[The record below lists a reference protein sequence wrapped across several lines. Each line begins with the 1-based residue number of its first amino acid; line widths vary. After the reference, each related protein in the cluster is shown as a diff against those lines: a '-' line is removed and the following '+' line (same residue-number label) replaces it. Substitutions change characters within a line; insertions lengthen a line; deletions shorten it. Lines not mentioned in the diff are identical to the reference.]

1 MVPASDD
8 NTDANKPE
16 ESTSEQR
23 TLLDRLKFWKRGDQK
38 DKEPARLKTL
48 PKFLMHWLTPVWIAA
63 IGFFIA
69 LAFAVNWRGESH
81 WPTAEAMKLCATIAG
96 AGFAFSAW
104 QQRSHDN
111 TTRELERIT
120 DAQREEFWHMRNT
133 AHALLSTNS
142 YYEQY
147 EGVCRY
153 FELADQLNK
162 TIRKESTTTQILNG
176 AILSALCTHIR
187 YLGDPLPNNFEN
199 ENERRNLQNLILNNI
214 LERINTNLKGYWDGL
229 PVDLTDIT
237 FLTAIAIS
245 NFTSS
250 SEIHLNHSSFN
261 HEVNLEISQN
271 VTLHWKSTTFHARLT
286 VTGKPKGANNEKPVL
301 HQDNFPAKLVS
312 SQFENISICVFGDAT
327 HQITPKGT
335 SAIASNLYFK
345 ACNFLR
351 GKSTQQQSQVVTK
364 DADTT
369 SFDEGKVTEPP
380 DNYIWATISFNFILF
395 QQEDTTK
402 LYFSD
407 CIFGRINPITEW
419 TTPSATFTRCE
430 ITQADEQEC
439 NIATPQN
446 FAFFECKYA
455 PASEPQALHDDREEN
470 W

>member
-1 MVPASDD
+1 MVPADD
-8 NTDANKPE
+8 DDKDTPE
-16 ESTSEQR
+16 VDSCAST
-23 TLLDRLKFWKRGDQK
+23 
-38 DKEPARLKTL
+38 KERKSGR
-48 PKFLMHWLTPVWIAA
+48 LTPMPDCLMRWWTPLLIAA
-63 IGFFIA
+63 ILFGPSLIIA
-69 LAFAVNWRGESH
+69 IIWGGQPH
-81 WPTAEAMKLCATIAG
+81 WPSSKAMKLCMTITG
-96 AGFAFSAW
+96 AGLAFSAW

-120 DAQREEFWHMRNT
+120 DAQHEEFWHMRDT

-153 FELADQLNK
+153 FEIADQLNCNNAAQK
-162 TIRKESTTTQILNG
+162 QSTRTQILNR
-176 AILSALCTHIR
+176 AILSTLCTHIR
-187 YLGDPLPNNFEN
+187 YLGDPLTNDLKNG
-199 ENERRNLQNLILNNI
+199 NERGKLQNLILNNI

-286 VTGKPKGANNEKPVL
+286 VTGKPKGANNEETFL
-301 HQDNFPAKLVS
+301 HQDNFPTKLIS
-312 SQFENISICVFGDAT
+312 SQFENVSICVFGDVT
-327 HQITPKGT
+327 HQIISKGT
-335 SAIASNLYFK
+335 STNPSDLHFK
-345 ACNFLR
+345 ACRFLR
-351 GKSTQQQSQVVTK
+351 GKSTQNESQELTK
-364 DADTT
+364 EADTT
-369 SFDEGKVTEPP
+369 FFDEGKVSDPP
-380 DNYIWATISFNFILF
+380 ANYTWATISFNFIQF

-407 CIFGRINPITEW
+407 CIFGRIYPITEW

-430 ITQADEQEC
+430 ITQANKQEC

-446 FAFFECKYA
+446 FAFFKCTYA
-455 PASEPQALHDDREEN
+455 PSPEPQILNDGQEEN